1 MEIYGFRLRALKMRR
16 QIYVG
21 SLTISVVDVLRS
33 EIAHQ
38 QQSLALQQ
46 QQQQQQP
53 HFGLSGWPVKSPSDS
68 FTSPPNKRGSDASR
82 LSISSLHRGL
92 QAMSSGQGNNGGCV
106 HTAWYTVLTKA
117 GLLSSL
123 AGGGGGGSGG
133 TSAAN
138 SSKAKAAAT
147 SRKSILGGKTTSAA
161 AAAASAAAAAAAAT
175 AATSSSYVAALSS
188 RGPRDDVDVPQMRL
202 TLTVKP
208 YHPAAEK

>member
-38 QQSLALQQ
+38 QQALVLQQ
-46 QQQQQQP
+46 QQQQQQSV
-53 HFGLSGWPVKSPSDS
+53 FGLNGWPVKSPLGS

-92 QAMSSGQGNNGGCV
+92 QAISNGPGNNGGGCV
-106 HTAWYTVLTKA
+106 HTAWYTVVTKA

-123 AGGGGGGSGG
+123 AGGGNS
-133 TSAAN
+133 SAVN
-138 SSKAKAAAT
+138 SSKAKATT
-147 SRKSILGGKTTSAA
+147 SRKSILGGNKTTPAA
-161 AAAASAAAAAAAAT
+161 AQAAASAAAAAAAT

-188 RGPRDDVDVPQMRL
+188 RGPRDDVDVPQLRL

-208 YHPAAEK
+208 YYPVAEK

>member
-1 MEIYGFRLRALKMRR
+1 
-16 QIYVG
+16 
-21 SLTISVVDVLRS
+21 LRS

-123 AGGGGGGSGG
+123 AGGGGGSGG

>member
-38 QQSLALQQ
+38 QQSLAL

-123 AGGGGGGSGG
+123 AGGGGGSGG

-161 AAAASAAAAAAAAT
+161 TAAASAAAAAAAAT

>member
-38 QQSLALQQ
+38 QQALALQQ
-46 QQQQQQP
+46 QQQQQQQV
-53 HFGLSGWPVKSPSDS
+53 GLNGWLVKSPLGS

-82 LSISSLHRGL
+82 LSISSLHRGI
-92 QAMSSGQGNNGGCV
+92 QAMSTGNGNNGGCV
-106 HTAWYTVLTKA
+106 HTAWYTVVTKA

-123 AGGGGGGSGG
+123 AGGGGNGSGG
-133 TSAAN
+133 NSAVTSA
-138 SSKAKAAAT
+138 KAKATT
-147 SRKSILGGKTTSAA
+147 SRKSILGGGKTTP
-161 AAAASAAAAAAAAT
+161 SAAAAAAAAA

-208 YHPAAEK
+208 YYPVTEK